1 MSTKPPI
8 AARIPSASPKTLLTG
23 TSRSHATAAR
33 SDRRR
38 SGPMG
43 CARPDRATR
52 PRWRR
57 ASTGPE
63 PVPRD
68 LPRCRVTQAHRR
80 DATPPSPTRPRE
92 PSQTPTAF
100 GHDAHRQRQRHPH
113 MRSNPASADH
123 ASTRAHQPCPRYSH
137 SRPPRRKR
145 PKPPRPSGRSA
156 TDARCPCTPPKRP
169 AACQPGIPARPR
181 DDSWLPSR
189 TTSPTRRT
197 PSTPKDRANQ
207 QRKHGNLSKMPS
219 VRWQPCDKRAGRLS
233 TALRSTSL
241 RGHACGF
248 LHQHVVEL
256 GERLGTA
263 GEGREYPFSV
273 VEQSAISSVN
283 RSWAT

>member
-1 MSTKPPI
+1 
-8 AARIPSASPKTLLTG
+8 
-23 TSRSHATAAR
+23 
-33 SDRRR
+33 
-38 SGPMG
+38 MG

-52 PRWRR
+52 PTWRR

-92 PSQTPTAF
+92 PSQTSTAF

-123 ASTRAHQPCPRYSH
+123 APTRAHQPRPRYSH
-137 SRPPRRKR
+137 SLPPRRKR

-189 TTSPTRRT
+189 NYLPDKAHAVNAEGPCQPATQTRKALENAVRT
-197 PSTPKDRANQ
+197 LAAWRQARREALNGLAVYKPSRPRLRLPAPARRGARRAA
-207 QRKHGNLSKMPS
+207 RDS
-219 VRWQPCDKRAGRLS
+219 R
-233 TALRSTSL
+233 
-241 RGHACGF
+241 
-248 LHQHVVEL
+248 
-256 GERLGTA
+256 
-263 GEGREYPFSV
+263 
-273 VEQSAISSVN
+273 
-283 RSWAT
+283 